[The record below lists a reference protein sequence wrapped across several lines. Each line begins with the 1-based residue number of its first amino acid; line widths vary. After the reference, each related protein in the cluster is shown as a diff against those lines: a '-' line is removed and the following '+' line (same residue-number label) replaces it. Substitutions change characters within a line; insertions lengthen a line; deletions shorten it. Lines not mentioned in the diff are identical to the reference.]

1 MCSCWLFI
9 AYQLVTDYTIWEI
22 FRLIMKYIAVSFF
35 ILHIVGIEWR
45 TILLE
50 RIIFPGSIASFNF
63 AAMIEC
69 KNRNIFDMS
78 RILLS
83 SPLNAFFCLYLIII
97 NVICILILVTC
108 IRKIINFSFFCI
120 LTKQKRRKK
129 TYMLEH

>member
-83 SPLNAFFCLYLIII
+83 RPLNAFFCLYLIII
-97 NVICILILVTC
+97 NVICILILVTF

>member
-1 MCSCWLFI
+1 
-9 AYQLVTDYTIWEI
+9 
-22 FRLIMKYIAVSFF
+22 
-35 ILHIVGIEWR
+35 
-45 TILLE
+45 LLE

-83 SPLNAFFCLYLIII
+83 RPLNAFFCLYLIII
-97 NVICILILVTC
+97 NVICILILVTF